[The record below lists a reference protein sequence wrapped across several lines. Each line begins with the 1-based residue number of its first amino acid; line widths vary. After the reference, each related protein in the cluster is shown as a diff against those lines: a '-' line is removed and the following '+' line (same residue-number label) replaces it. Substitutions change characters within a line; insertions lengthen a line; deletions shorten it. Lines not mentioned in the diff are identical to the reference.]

1 MTDLLS
7 DDTDFE
13 ISKYYEA
20 RDMIDA
26 GINPAIEKNKKAVF
40 NPETGMNDVL
50 LPMSSGGYVKISEEA
65 PEVMAE
71 APAQPTMPGASDAAP
86 AQAAADYAKQL
97 QEMQGSYTLD
107 DLRAAGYT
115 DEQISTAGLDVQP
128 TMPESRTEPLSEQEV
143 ADIIASGQPIITAD
157 PTLRDEGSRV
167 VSTYFFDLAVQG
179 LREELAEQGM
189 GADEIERTVKAR
201 ESELFRNAEVYS
213 NALFGTGAT
222 GFEVGVGDFVTGG
235 IMDIQEGYRMFQ
247 QQSGEGGT
255 VGGRAIGMAIMAA
268 GVAEATG
275 VGYAFGKL
283 LKRGAKALEPTLVRM
298 GEEAQGR
305 IDAEGTTLFSNPV
318 GPIVD
323 RGLAA
328 AGRVAKAEPPT
339 ETKSGIIAFHGSGAD
354 FDEFN
359 LDMIGTGEGSQAYGY
374 GLYFTDTKSIAEFY
388 KDAVREESNI
398 IHLDGKPI
406 DSVYS
411 SDNEERFSEY
421 ISANFEPD
429 QFNDAYMVL
438 DNLGQGISSVED
450 ADSMAVSSLT
460 RPQMEI
466 YNKIRDDLEVPELP
480 EGKMY
485 EVMINIQPDDLL
497 DYDKPLSSQP
507 KKIQSAALE
516 AAKNAGAYKG
526 TDKKT
531 LELSGGA
538 LLSDM
543 VNNIIIKQ
551 NLQGMTSEAEKIA
564 AQELFG
570 QGIPGLKYFDNASRN
585 TADGTSLGVTETEQG
600 FVGRV
605 ESTVPSMFGPT
616 DPQRVLTRSK
626 PYKTQEEAEGWIE
639 EAIGRNTRNYVVFD
653 DKLVNIMKKY
663 GIVGPVAVTAMKSE
677 EQEET

>member
-20 RDMIDA
+20 RNMIDA

-97 QEMQGSYTLD
+97 QQMQGSYTLD

-128 TMPESRTEPLSEQEV
+128 TMPESRTEALSEQEV

-157 PTLRDEGSRV
+157 PTLREEGSRI

-179 LREELAEQGM
+179 LREDLAEQGM

-201 ESELFRNAEVYS
+201 EGELFRNAEVYS

-298 GEEAQGR
+298 GDEVERPAPQ
-305 IDAEGTTLFSNPV
+305 
-318 GPIVD
+318 
-323 RGLAA
+323 
-328 AGRVAKAEPPT
+328 EPPKLSAEERRRQANIQRFGYDPNEAPDT
-339 ETKSGIIAFHGSGAD
+339 SYRMEHQPRGPED
-354 FDEFN
+354 
-359 LDMIGTGEGSQAYGY
+359 GEGIRLDDLTKNISGEQAGYPDDFYTSQG
-374 GLYFTDTKSIAEFY
+374 
-388 KDAVREESNI
+388 
-398 IHLDGKPI
+398 
-406 DSVYS
+406 
-411 SDNEERFSEY
+411 
-421 ISANFEPD
+421 
-429 QFNDAYMVL
+429 
-438 DNLGQGISSVED
+438 
-450 ADSMAVSSLT
+450 
-460 RPQMEI
+460 MEI
-466 YNKIRDDLEVPELP
+466 YARGPSFEGDEYGLANQESYEIIASVKGNPDAEVTIYRAVPDEDAITTINPGDFVTLSPTYAKLHGASGYGRSGDEAGKVLEQKVKVRDIYWDGNDVNEFGYFPE
-480 EGKMY
+480 
-485 EVMINIQPDDLL
+485 
-497 DYDKPLSSQP
+497 
-507 KKIQSAALE
+507 
-516 AAKNAGAYKG
+516 
-526 TDKKT
+526 
-531 LELSGGA
+531 
-538 LLSDM
+538 
-543 VNNIIIKQ
+543 
-551 NLQGMTSEAEKIA
+551 
-564 AQELFG
+564 
-570 QGIPGLKYFDNASRN
+570 
-585 TADGTSLGVTETEQG
+585 
-600 FVGRV
+600 
-605 ESTVPSMFGPT
+605 
-616 DPQRVLTRSK
+616 
-626 PYKTQEEAEGWIE
+626 EE
-639 EAIGRNTRNYVVFD
+639 
-653 DKLVNIMKKY
+653 
-663 GIVGPVAVTAMKSE
+663 
-677 EQEET
+677 

>member
-1 MTDLLS
+1 MADLLN
-7 DDTDFE
+7 DNTDFE
-13 ISKYYEA
+13 VSKYYDAQE
-20 RDMIDA
+20 MNDA
-26 GINPAIEKNKKAVF
+26 GFDPAIIKDKKSVF
-40 NPETGMNDVL
+40 NPESGMNDIL
-50 LPMSSGGYVKISEEA
+50 TSMPSGGYVKIGEEE

-71 APAQPTMPGASDAAP
+71 APAQPAMPSGPEAAP
-86 AQAAADYAKQL
+86 AQAAAEEAKRL
-97 QEMQGSYTLD
+97 QEIQGSYSLD

-115 DEQISTAGLDVQP
+115 DEQISAAGLDVQP
-128 TMPESRTEPLSEQEV
+128 EPMTEQE
-143 ADIIASGQPIITAD
+143 IAQYISEGAPLVDAD
-157 PTLRDEGSRV
+157 PTLRDQGAQI
-167 VSTYFFDLAVQG
+167 VSTYVFDAAVAG
-179 LREELAEQGM
+179 LRDELAEQGM
-189 GADEIERTVKAR
+189 GPEEIERTVKAR
-201 ESELFRNAEVYS
+201 EGELFREAEVYS

-222 GFEVGVGDFVTGG
+222 GYEVGLGDFLTAGA
-235 IMDIQEGYRMFQ
+235 MDIQEGYRMFNQ
-247 QQSGEGGT
+247 QRGEGGSMA
-255 VGGRAIGMAIMAA
+255 GRAMGAGIMIA
-268 GVAEATG
+268 GIAEATG

-283 LKRGAKALEPTLVRM
+283 LKRGIKVLEPEIIRM
-298 GEEAQGR
+298 GAEAEQR
-305 IDAEGTTLFSNPV
+305 IANEGATLFSNPV

-411 SDNEERFSEY
+411 ADNEEKFFEY

-507 KKIQSAALE
+507 KKIQSAALK
-516 AAKNAGAYKG
+516 AAKSAGAYKG

-570 QGIPGLKYFDNASRN
+570 QGIPGIKYFDNASRN

-626 PYKTQEEAEGWIE
+626 PYKTQEEAESWIE

>member
-26 GINPAIEKNKKAVF
+26 GINPAIEKNKKSVF

-71 APAQPTMPGASDAAP
+71 APAQPTMSGASDVAP
-86 AQAAADYAKQL
+86 AQAATDYARQL

-115 DEQISTAGLDVQP
+115 DEQISAAGLDVQP

-143 ADIIASGQPIITAD
+143 RDVIASGQPIITAD

-179 LREELAEQGM
+179 LREDLAEQGM

-201 ESELFRNAEVYS
+201 EGELLRNAEVYS

-222 GFEVGVGDFVTGG
+222 GFEVGVGDFATAG

-247 QQSGEGGT
+247 QQRGEGGT

-323 RGLAA
+323 RGLASI
-328 AGRVAKAEPPT
+328 GRFLGAPRAE
-339 ETKSGIIAFHGSGAD
+339 SV
-354 FDEFN
+354 DEF
-359 LDMIGTGEGSQAYGY
+359 
-374 GLYFTDTKSIAEFY
+374 
-388 KDAVREESNI
+388 
-398 IHLDGKPI
+398 
-406 DSVYS
+406 
-411 SDNEERFSEY
+411 
-421 ISANFEPD
+421 
-429 QFNDAYMVL
+429 
-438 DNLGQGISSVED
+438 
-450 ADSMAVSSLT
+450 
-460 RPQMEI
+460 
-466 YNKIRDDLEVPELP
+466 
-480 EGKMY
+480 
-485 EVMINIQPDDLL
+485 
-497 DYDKPLSSQP
+497 
-507 KKIQSAALE
+507 AAL
-516 AAKNAGAYKG
+516 AANGQLRQAR
-526 TDKKT
+526 TTEQDISDITEKKMPAT
-531 LELSGGA
+531 
-538 LLSDM
+538 
-543 VNNIIIKQ
+543 VI
-551 NLQGMTSEAEKIA
+551 NLQGADDELSIAYESGEITDQLTNAGLFVDDDQMGTIYVGTTQENLDAIKLAENPAEIGKLSGYSDADIA
-564 AQELFG
+564 AFYLKRRGGDKKAAFQEYKSDLADARAKERDQIRKRSREQTEAPDTSYRMEHQPRGPEDGEGIRLDDLTKNISGEQAGYPEDFYTG
-570 QGIPGLKYFDNASRN
+570 QGMRLYAQGPSFEGDEYGLANQESYDIITSVKGNPDAEVTIYRAVPDEDAITTINPGDFVTLSPTYAKLHAASGYGRSGDEAGKVLEQKVKVRDIYWDGNDVNEFGYF
-585 TADGTSLGVTETEQG
+585 
-600 FVGRV
+600 
-605 ESTVPSMFGPT
+605 P
-616 DPQRVLTRSK
+616 
-626 PYKTQEEAEGWIE
+626 EEE
-639 EAIGRNTRNYVVFD
+639 
-653 DKLVNIMKKY
+653 
-663 GIVGPVAVTAMKSE
+663 
-677 EQEET
+677 